1 MDSLMKEAEIEKKV
15 CTYAESKGFV
25 QFKLGAMYNAGIPD
39 RLFLFKGNAFF
50 IEFKTQYGKVSSLQQ
65 ITINSIINSNISVH
79 IVNSVE
85 MGKQLIDNYFNEASR
100 ASRA

>member
-1 MDSLMKEAEIEKKV
+1 MKESDIERII

-50 IEFKTQYGKVSSLQQ
+50 IEFKTQSGKVSKLQQ
-65 ITINSIINSNISVH
+65 NIINSIINNNISVY
-79 IVNSVE
+79 IVNSVD
-85 MGKQLIDNYFNEASR
+85 MGKQLIDNYFNEASE
-100 ASRA
+100 A